1 MLARRK
7 AIARICH
14 IGYNTGRDSSRKQL
28 ARPFLPHDTLLWLSK
43 MASQAVVGT
52 GVAALNTS
60 TVRAARG
67 QRRPLAVRAALATPE
82 GGVAAVKQ
90 PHDRVFNF
98 SAGPAMLPLDVLEE
112 AQKDLLNW
120 KGSGMSVMEM
130 SHRGKEFMSIAQ
142 KAEEDLRAL
151 MQIPDNYKVLFMQ
164 GGASTQFSSIPLCLA
179 DEGDVGDY
187 VVTGSWSKKAVAE
200 GKRLLGTANVVAT
213 GDNKSIPDRSEWS
226 LSADAKFVHYCD
238 NETIQGVEFK
248 SHPDVGSVPLIAD
261 VSSNF
266 LSKPMDVSKYGV
278 IYGGVQ
284 KNIAPAGAAIA
295 IVRDDLI
302 GHARAGTPT
311 MLDWQTYAEN
321 ESMYNTPPCFTWY
334 MCGLVFDKLLREGG
348 LEGVQKR
355 NEEKAGVLYEAI
367 ESTGGFFDCPVEK
380 SVRSLMNVPFTI
392 PSNGDLEKEFI
403 KSAAEVGLVTLK
415 GHRSVGGM
423 RASIYNAMPK
433 EGVDLLAAFMKEFA
447 AKHS

>member
-1 MLARRK
+1 
-7 AIARICH
+7 
-14 IGYNTGRDSSRKQL
+14 
-28 ARPFLPHDTLLWLSK
+28 
-43 MASQAVVGT
+43 MASQAVVSN
-52 GVAALNTS
+52 GVAALNARQ
-60 TVRAARG
+60 VRPARG
-67 QRRPLAVRAALATPE
+67 QAARRPLAVRAALATPE
-82 GGVAAVKQ
+82 GGVAAAKQ
-90 PHDRVFNF
+90 PYDRVFNF

-130 SHRGKEFMSIAQ
+130 SHRGKEFMSIAK
-142 KAEEDLRAL
+142 KAEEDLRTL
-151 MQIPDNYKVLFMQ
+151 MAIPDNYRVLFMQ
-164 GGASTQFSSIPLCLA
+164 GGASTQFSAIPLNLA
-179 DEGDVGDY
+179 GEGDVGDY
-187 VVTGSWSKKAVAE
+187 VVTGSWSKKAVSE
-200 GKRLLGTANVVAT
+200 GKRFLATANVAAS
-213 GDNKSIPDRSEWS
+213 GDNKSIPARSDWS

-248 SHPDVGSVPLIAD
+248 SHPEVAGGIPLIAD

-284 KNIAPAGAAIA
+284 KNIGPAGAAIA

-334 MCGLVFDKLLREGG
+334 MCGLVFDKLLRDGG
-348 LEGVQKR
+348 LEAIEKR
-355 NEEKAGVLYEAI
+355 NAEKAAVLYDAI
-367 ESTGGFFDCPVEK
+367 ESCGGFFNCPVDPAVQ
-380 SVRSLMNVPFTI
+380 SAMNVPFTI
-392 PSNGDLEKEFI
+392 PSSEDLEKEFI
-403 KSAAEVGLVTLK
+403 KAAGQIGLQTLK

-433 EGVDLLAAFMKEFA
+433 EGVELLASFMKEFA